1 MDSGSSPEHGMDP
14 NAGEMTASPAS
25 PFTLDP
31 TQNLAP
37 PPSPQPRRN
46 RSVQFTMSASP
57 KSGSHHHLPALEQH
71 LAESSADEITP
82 FSGRE
87 RGGQRSYDTTTVKGD
102 VNEARGTSKER
113 HLASRRRASRR
124 SSRQSEED
132 RDKEPGGWWHDF
144 VDKYGSVEL
153 ENKGSVARDHLA
165 LGTFPILLLPGSL
178 LRPLTDERA
187 VRTHLSRLAPH
198 LFSLCFHWN
207 CNYPALPTECNIIRS
222 GRHEATTLEC
232 H

>member
-14 NAGEMTASPAS
+14 NAAEMTASPAS

-31 TQNLAP
+31 TQNLA

-57 KSGSHHHLPALEQH
+57 KSGSHDHLPALEQH

-102 VNEARGTSKER
+102 VNEARGTSKDR

-178 LRPLTDERA
+178 GPLIDERA